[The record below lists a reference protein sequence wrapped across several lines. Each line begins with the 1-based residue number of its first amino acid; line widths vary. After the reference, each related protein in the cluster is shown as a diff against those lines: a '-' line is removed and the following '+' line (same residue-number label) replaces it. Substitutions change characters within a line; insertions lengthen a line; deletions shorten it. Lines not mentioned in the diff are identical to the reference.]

1 MFQVFEGIKQ
11 KEETKQ
17 TEFAAKGQEYKAMQA
32 QAETVRALLLTLMLI
47 IQCFVCLYE
56 FVVLQLLAT

>member
-32 QAETVRALLLTLMLI
+32 QAETVRYTLFNNYYPM
-47 IQCFVCLYE
+47 F
-56 FVVLQLLAT
+56 